1 MALVLSSVLIM
12 LVSTTFLVQ
21 NQYYAS
27 QILRAGAHDNA
38 RVATERVASEV
49 RATMPAGILVAG
61 PRTLTVRSPIVVAM
75 VCDRQGADAHVHFEG
90 GLGGLDADE
99 VAGVAVRDS
108 TTGAWSYESATW
120 ATLDGGALQAATRC
134 VAAGADTVGAS
145 AEFRTL
151 GQLDVLFGAAP
162 ARGVAVMLY
171 RETTFKIQESELDPG
186 RLGLFRGI
194 YGGPLVE
201 FATGMDASAQ
211 FQYRTGG
218 STFADTL
225 TSTSLADVDAVRIV
239 ADARKPAR
247 TGGQDDVRFGWAV
260 TVALREGP

>member
-1 MALVLSSVLIM
+1 MVLSSVLIM

-21 NQYYAS
+21 NQYYSS
-27 QILRAGAHDNA
+27 QILHAGAHDNA
-38 RVATERVASEV
+38 RVATDRVASEV
-49 RATMPAGILVAG
+49 RSTMPDGILVAG
-61 PRTLTVRSPIVVAM
+61 ARTLTLRSPIVVAM
-75 VCDRQGADAHVHFEG
+75 VCDRQGGDAHVHFEG
-90 GLGGLDADE
+90 GLAGLDADE

-108 TTGAWSYESATW
+108 TTGSWSTETATW
-120 ATLDGGALQAATRC
+120 AALDGGALQAATSC
-134 VAAGADTVGAS
+134 ADAGADTVGAS

-162 ARGVAVMLY
+162 PRGVGVMLY

-186 RLGLFRGI
+186 RLGLFRRI
-194 YGGPLVE
+194 HGGAFVE

-218 STFADTL
+218 SSFADTI
-225 TSTSLADVDAVRIV
+225 TSASLPDIDAVRIV

-247 TGGQDDVRFGWAV
+247 TGGQNDIRFGWAV
-260 TVALREGP
+260 TVALKEGP